1 MGTYVVAGGN
11 SGIGLQVVR
20 NLLEGGHHVVML
32 GRDQRKG
39 EAALASFGPARERA
53 EFLSVDLS
61 TLAGVREAAERI
73 QASVDAIDG
82 LLHSTGVIYDG
93 DIRTAD
99 GVPLFLAVSYLGR
112 YHLTELLLPSLLAS
126 PSPRVVMMGSYM
138 RRVSDVDLAAFPA
151 YDGFSFRRLIPSV
164 NGAVMHYA
172 SHLAATHERL
182 YAGVVCPG
190 MVKTDIFKNASW
202 QVKAMTT
209 LLRPLIGTSL
219 ETAAS
224 NPTRAL
230 LSAPAGTASYWPK
243 PSKYASVPIEVDPTT
258 RAAVIEATRSATGG

>member
-1 MGTYVVAGGN
+1 MGTFVVAGGN

-20 NLLEGGHHVVML
+20 NLLDNGDRVIML

-39 EAALASFGPARERA
+39 AAALASFGTARERA
-53 EFLSVDLS
+53 EFHSVDLS
-61 TLAGVREAAERI
+61 TLAGVRDAAERI
-73 QASVDAIDG
+73 RASTDTIDG

-112 YHLTELLLPSLLAS
+112 YQLTQLLLPSLLAA
-126 PSPRVVMMGSYM
+126 PSPRVLMMGSYM
-138 RRVSDVDLAAFPA
+138 RTVPEVDVAAFPA
-151 YDGFSFRRLIPSV
+151 FDGFSFRRLIPHV

-172 SHLAATHERL
+172 AHLAATHDKL
-182 YAGVVCPG
+182 FAGVACPG

-209 LLRPLIGTSL
+209 IARPLIGTSL

-230 LSAPAGTASYWPK
+230 LNAEPGTASYWRK
-243 PSKYASVPIEVDPTT
+243 PSAYASRPIDVDPAI
-258 RAAVIEATRSATGG
+258 RDATIQASHSFTGV